1 MTPKSD
7 RSRRGFTL
15 IELLITLAV
24 AGFVLAGTLTVVL
37 SSRAIFAKDRGR
49 VQVVRNLRDALE
61 VVGVDIRES
70 GERLPNDFYA
80 IQIINGAA
88 GAPDTLVL
96 RRNLLSEVLPL
107 CGRLQQGNS
116 DPEVQ
121 VGDSTTPPPGC
132 APVPDTD
139 ADGFA
144 DNVGAWRAW
153 RTSHGGTVP
162 AYLFNP
168 VDRVGEWL
176 LVDGDGAS
184 GEWIG
189 TGGTPWAY
197 TYEIAE
203 QCRLYMLE
211 ERRYTLVNGV
221 LQFVENQ
228 GTAPALHVASHL
240 TDFQVRA
247 VLNDGTIQDTFDGS
261 TSWSQLAAIEV
272 TLSGSAANEKR
283 SVARSETSR
292 YFPRNILSN

>member
-1 MTPKSD
+1 
-7 RSRRGFTL
+7 
-15 IELLITLAV
+15 
-24 AGFVLAGTLTVVL
+24 
-37 SSRAIFAKDRGR
+37 
-49 VQVVRNLRDALE
+49 
-61 VVGVDIRES
+61 
-70 GERLPNDFYA
+70 
-80 IQIINGAA
+80 
-88 GAPDTLVL
+88 
-96 RRNLLSEVLPL
+96 
-107 CGRLQQGNS
+107 
-116 DPEVQ
+116 
-121 VGDSTTPPPGC
+121 
-132 APVPDTD
+132 VPDTN

-144 DNVGAWRAW
+144 DNVGAWRSW
-153 RTSHGGTVP
+153 RIAHGGTVP

-176 LVDGDGAS
+176 LFDGDGAS

-228 GTAPALHVASHL
+228 GTAPALHVAGYL

-247 VLNDGTIQDTFDGS
+247 VLNDGTVQDTFDGS
-261 TSWSQLAAIEV
+261 TPWSDLAAVEV
-272 TLSGSAANEKR
+272 TLSGAATTERR